1 MSDFVKL
8 IAFYAKHL
16 KSNHKKTTMMP
27 HTYSSLSQHLGQDNE
42 EELLSPLALLSDID
56 AKVLIEA
63 LIKEI
68 PGHENQCRGILSYL
82 RPNLHRLIEHW
93 TGGNYS
99 DIRDGQ
105 ENNTL
110 DDETQ
115 QEISN
120 FLMEWH
126 LLPLPDRDFIHYSKD
141 DHWDSLEVG
150 QELHLKSF
158 MGCAPHGRKHT
169 GNGPARL
176 RFQPSL
182 QARFLGA
189 FTMEQNEREV
199 LIRPN
204 AKFVVERFSGGLFYL
219 HDA

>member
-1 MSDFVKL
+1 MT
-8 IAFYAKHL
+8 AY
-16 KSNHKKTTMMP
+16 
-27 HTYSSLSQHLGQDNE
+27 TYSSLSQHFRQDNV
-42 EELLSPLALLSDID
+42 EELLSPLALLSDSE
-56 AKVLIEA
+56 AKALIKT

-141 DHWDSLEVG
+141 DHWNSLVVG
-150 QELHLKSF
+150 QEFHLKSF
-158 MGCAPHGRKHT
+158 MGCAPHNWEHT
-169 GNGPARL
+169 SNGPARL
-176 RFQPSL
+176 RFRPSL

-189 FTMEQNEREV
+189 FTTVANEREV
-199 LIRPN
+199 LIQPN
-204 AKFVVERFSGGLFYL
+204 AKFVVEQFSGGLFYL
-219 HDA
+219 RDA

>member
-1 MSDFVKL
+1 
-8 IAFYAKHL
+8 
-16 KSNHKKTTMMP
+16 MM
-27 HTYSSLSQHLGQDNE
+27 TYTYLSLSQYLGQDNE
-42 EELLSPLALLSDID
+42 EELLRPLAKLPDID
-56 AKVLIEA
+56 AQSLIKA
-63 LIKEI
+63 LSKEI
-68 PGHENQCRGILSYL
+68 PGHENQSLGILSYL
-82 RPNLHRLIEHW
+82 RPKLHRLIEHW

-110 DDETQ
+110 DNETQ

-120 FLMEWH
+120 FLMEWN

-141 DHWDSLEVG
+141 DHWNNLEIG
-150 QELHLKSF
+150 QEIQLKSF
-158 MGCAPHGRKHT
+158 MGCAPHDWKHT
-169 GNGPARL
+169 SNGPARL

-189 FTMEQNEREV
+189 LTMEQNEREV

-204 AKFVVERFSGGLFYL
+204 AIFVVEQFSRGLFYL
-219 HDA
+219 RDA